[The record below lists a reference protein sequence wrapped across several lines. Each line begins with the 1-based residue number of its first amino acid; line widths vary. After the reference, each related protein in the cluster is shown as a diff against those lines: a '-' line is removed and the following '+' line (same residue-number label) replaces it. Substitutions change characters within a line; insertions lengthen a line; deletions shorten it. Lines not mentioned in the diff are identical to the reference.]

1 MVIEISET
9 IEYTLPPYIEE
20 MFKVDLTE
28 DDIKMLKEAL
38 KDMRNIVNVKLFTLD
53 DKIKCFSCNET
64 ERLLSIIRDS
74 SPLIGDKRAID
85 LEIYEMTKDKE
96 MFDKYTIERVPT
108 IMLLNNTITYL
119 GMPAGEEIK
128 GFIETLIRIS
138 NNDHG
143 LSESTVKEL
152 LKLNGQVRIEV
163 IVTPPCPYCPY
174 AALLSNMFAYVS
186 KIYGDGNIKSFII
199 EAYENPDIAD
209 KYTVTTVP
217 TIAINGKVVFVGLP
231 YEAQLLGIVKR
242 LASSYF

>member
-1 MVIEISET
+1 
-9 IEYTLPPYIEE
+9 
-20 MFKVDLTE
+20 
-28 DDIKMLKEAL
+28 
-38 KDMRNIVNVKLFTLD
+38 
-53 DKIKCFSCNET
+53 
-64 ERLLSIIRDS
+64 
-74 SPLIGDKRAID
+74 
-85 LEIYEMTKDKE
+85 
-96 MFDKYTIERVPT
+96 
-108 IMLLNNTITYL
+108 
-119 GMPAGEEIK
+119 MPAGEEIK